1 MNNLTHE
8 LLKNCTTLVKL
19 THLNSLC
26 TKLVNKTS
34 DVYGL
39 RAEFGYPENLI
50 PSNNKRFLAYIGISN
65 KKLETS
71 YGQAHFITF
80 FHEPKH
86 QFYRSSIGVLEHM
99 YNIYMEQQK
108 DELIENGFREGENF
122 SVELFPG
129 KIEYKD
135 VVYWKYVFQD
145 DWDVCD
151 KISMDDLIDDYELKK
166 YIDWNLLYNILPENI
181 DDVNEMDDSLDGD
194 LESEEEDIID
204 SDEEETDDEIEEGEI
219 LSDSET

>member
-8 LLKNCTTLVKL
+8 LLKNSTTLVQL

-26 TKLVNKTS
+26 TKLVDKTT

-39 RAEFGYPENLI
+39 RAEFGYPEHLI
-50 PSNNKRFLAYIGISN
+50 PSNNKRFLAYIGIS
-65 KKLETS
+65 KIKLETS
-71 YGQAHFITF
+71 YGESHFITF
-80 FHEPKH
+80 FHEPKL
-86 QFYRSSIGVLEHM
+86 QFYRTPVGVLEHM
-99 YNIYMEQQK
+99 YNIYMEQK
-108 DELIENGFREGENF
+108 NDELIEDGFREGENL

-135 VVYWKYVFQD
+135 IGYWKGVFQD
-145 DWDVCD
+145 DWNVCD

-166 YIDWNLLYNILPENI
+166 YIDWTLLYNILPENI
-181 DDVNEMDDSLDGD
+181 DDVK
-194 LESEEEDIID
+194 ESEKTLDDELEYDDEDIID
-204 SDEEETDDEIEEGEI
+204 SDDEETDDEIEEGEI